1 MTAKNVRASQPYFW
15 QNYQTNK
22 SEAKKY
28 IFYMCIA
35 LNGFHLTVSFGF
47 CFLGGREAIFGAAT
61 FLTRIVYIVLLLL
74 LLLFLIDIYFLWFC
88 FLYEDEQAPFVSR
101 APLPS
106 IGETQEVKSSNEV
119 RTKRCVRCKLTGIS
133 THFISVKRATCS
145 AKLLQNELKPPSFK
159 PVLQQISLLQVAF
172 GRYVTSDL

>member
-1 MTAKNVRASQPYFW
+1 MY
-15 QNYQTNK
+15 
-22 SEAKKY
+22 
-28 IFYMCIA
+28 IA

-61 FLTRIVYIVLLLL
+61 FLTRIVYILL

>member
-28 IFYMCIA
+28 IFFMCIA

-61 FLTRIVYIVLLLL
+61 FLTRIVYVLL
-74 LLLFLIDIYFLWFC
+74 LLLFLIDVF
-88 FLYEDEQAPFVSR
+88 FV
-101 APLPS
+101 
-106 IGETQEVKSSNEV
+106 
-119 RTKRCVRCKLTGIS
+119 
-133 THFISVKRATCS
+133 
-145 AKLLQNELKPPSFK
+145 
-159 PVLQQISLLQVAF
+159 VLFFVL
-172 GRYVTSDL
+172 R

>member
-61 FLTRIVYIVLLLL
+61 FLTRIVYILL

-119 RTKRCVRCKLTGIS
+119 RTKRCARSKLTEIS
-133 THFISVKRATCS
+133 AHL
-145 AKLLQNELKPPSFK
+145 KLQ
-159 PVLQQISLLQVAF
+159 
-172 GRYVTSDL
+172 

>member
-1 MTAKNVRASQPYFW
+1 MY
-15 QNYQTNK
+15 
-22 SEAKKY
+22 
-28 IFYMCIA
+28 IA

-61 FLTRIVYIVLLLL
+61 FLTRILYILLLL
-74 LLLFLIDIYFLWFC
+74 LLLFFLIDKFFLWFC

-133 THFISVKRATCS
+133 TYFISVKRATCS

>member
-1 MTAKNVRASQPYFW
+1 
-15 QNYQTNK
+15 
-22 SEAKKY
+22 
-28 IFYMCIA
+28 MCIA
-35 LNGFHLTVSFGF
+35 LNGFLFVCSFGF
-47 CFLGGREAIFGAAT
+47 CFLRGREAIFGAAT
-61 FLTRIVYIVLLLL
+61 FLTRIVYILLLLL

>member
-1 MTAKNVRASQPYFW
+1 MY
-15 QNYQTNK
+15 
-22 SEAKKY
+22 
-28 IFYMCIA
+28 IA

-61 FLTRIVYIVLLLL
+61 FLTRIVYILL

-106 IGETQEVKSSNEV
+106 IGETQEVKSSKD
-119 RTKRCVRCKLTGIS
+119 RKS
-133 THFISVKRATCS
+133 TRLNSSHLLVSRMPSS
-145 AKLLQNELKPPSFK
+145 A
-159 PVLQQISLLQVAF
+159 
-172 GRYVTSDL
+172 

>member
-1 MTAKNVRASQPYFW
+1 MY
-15 QNYQTNK
+15 
-22 SEAKKY
+22 
-28 IFYMCIA
+28 IA

-61 FLTRIVYIVLLLL
+61 FLTRIVYILL

-133 THFISVKRATCS
+133 TYFISVKRATCS

-159 PVLQQISLLQVAF
+159 PVLQQISLLQIAF

>member
-1 MTAKNVRASQPYFW
+1 MY
-15 QNYQTNK
+15 
-22 SEAKKY
+22 
-28 IFYMCIA
+28 IA
-35 LNGFHLTVSFGF
+35 LNGFHLTVSFCF

-61 FLTRIVYIVLLLL
+61 FLTRIVYILL

-145 AKLLQNELKPPSFK
+145 AKLLQNEVKPPSFK

>member
-15 QNYQTNK
+15 QSYQTNK

-61 FLTRIVYIVLLLL
+61 FLTRIVYILLLLL
-74 LLLFLIDIYFLWFC
+74 LLLFLIDIFF
-88 FLYEDEQAPFVSR
+88 FV
-101 APLPS
+101 
-106 IGETQEVKSSNEV
+106 
-119 RTKRCVRCKLTGIS
+119 
-133 THFISVKRATCS
+133 
-145 AKLLQNELKPPSFK
+145 
-159 PVLQQISLLQVAF
+159 VLFFVL
-172 GRYVTSDL
+172 R

>member
-1 MTAKNVRASQPYFW
+1 MY
-15 QNYQTNK
+15 
-22 SEAKKY
+22 
-28 IFYMCIA
+28 IA

-47 CFLGGREAIFGAAT
+47 CFLGGKEAIFGAAT
-61 FLTRIVYIVLLLL
+61 FLTRIVYILL

-133 THFISVKRATCS
+133 TYFISVKRATCS
-145 AKLLQNELKPPSFK
+145 AKLLQNELKPPSLK

>member
-1 MTAKNVRASQPYFW
+1 MY
-15 QNYQTNK
+15 
-22 SEAKKY
+22 
-28 IFYMCIA
+28 IA
-35 LNGFHLTVSFGF
+35 LNGFHLTVSFCF
-47 CFLGGREAIFGAAT
+47 CFFGGREAIFGART
-61 FLTRIVYIVLLLL
+61 FLTCIVYMLL

-119 RTKRCVRCKLTGIS
+119 RAKRCVRCKLTGIS

>member
-1 MTAKNVRASQPYFW
+1 MY
-15 QNYQTNK
+15 
-22 SEAKKY
+22 
-28 IFYMCIA
+28 IA

-61 FLTRIVYIVLLLL
+61 FLTRIVYILL

-133 THFISVKRATCS
+133 TYFISVKRATCS